1 MRNRDLDCLRLVSA
15 LFVVFIHICL
25 PGTAGEI
32 ASAAAR
38 FAVPVFFI
46 SSGYFSYRL
55 INEGDMAKLKKRTA
69 HIAVIFAVSLLVYI
83 IGYTILYGIPF
94 LQSFFSN
101 FAMPDMYL
109 KTLVFNLPFTTSFGH
124 LWFLTALI
132 YVYLV
137 TALIIKLRITKIFK
151 FLPFLLILTLIYF
164 NIIMGKMQMEVSTLL
179 CRNFL
184 MIGLPFFSVGYCMR
198 KFDWQRIKNINTYI
212 VILLLAGIVIN
223 IAEFIFLSRN
233 SELYLG
239 SVLIAVSLFAL
250 AVYRNSAN
258 LSKKSRVNI
267 PSDLSLYIYV
277 THILASH
284 ATDKLSTLTGFYY
297 TSVYEWLRPLIAVV
311 TSVAVYYAVYGIK
324 KLFSKK
330 REIAKA

>member
-1 MRNRDLDCLRLVSA
+1 MRNREIDCLRLVSA

-25 PGTAGEI
+25 PETAGEI

-55 INEGDMAKLKKRTA
+55 INDGDMAKLKKRTA

-101 FAMPDMYL
+101 FAMPDVYL
-109 KTLVFNLPFTTSFGH
+109 KTLVFNLPVTTSLGH

-137 TALIIKLRITKIFK
+137 TALIIKLRLTKIFK
-151 FLPFLLILTLIYF
+151 FLPLLLIFTLIYF
-164 NIIMGKMQMEVSTLL
+164 NIIMGKMQMDVSMLF

-184 MIGLPFFSVGYCMR
+184 MIGMPFFSIGYCMR
-198 KFDWQRIKNINTYI
+198 KYDWQRIKNINTYI
-212 VILLLAGIVIN
+212 VVVFLAGIVIN
-223 IAEFIFLSRN
+223 IAEFVFLSRN
-233 SELYLG
+233 SELYFG

-250 AVYRNSAN
+250 AVYRNSTN
-258 LSKKSRVNI
+258 SSGKIKFNI
-267 PSDLSLYIYV
+267 PPDLSLYIYIV
-277 THILASH
+277 HILASH
-284 ATDKLSTLTGFYY
+284 ATDKLSALTGFYY

-311 TSVAVYYAVYGIK
+311 TSVAVYYAVAGIK
-324 KLFSKK
+324 KLSSKK

>member
-124 LWFLTALI
+124 LWFLSALI

-151 FLPFLLILTLIYF
+151 ILPFLLILTLIYF
-164 NIIMGKMQMEVSTLL
+164 NIIMGKMQMEVSMLF

-212 VILLLAGIVIN
+212 VILLLVGIVIN
-223 IAEFIFLSRN
+223 IAEFVFLSRN

-239 SVLIAVSLFAL
+239 SVLIAVSLFAI

-267 PSDLSLYIYV
+267 PPDLSLYIYV
-277 THILASH
+277 THILAPH
-284 ATDKLSTLTGFYY
+284 ATDKLSALTGFYY

-311 TSVAVYYAVYGIK
+311 TSVAVYYAVDGIK